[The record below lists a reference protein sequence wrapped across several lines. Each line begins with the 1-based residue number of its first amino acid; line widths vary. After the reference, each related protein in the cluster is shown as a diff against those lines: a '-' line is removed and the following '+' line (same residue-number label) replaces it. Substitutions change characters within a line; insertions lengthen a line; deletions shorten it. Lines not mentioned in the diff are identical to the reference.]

1 MTIFQIL
8 SNLYGSW
15 TYKKNCRKLCFRFFL
30 KFVIASKYYSDRDQ
44 ILMKSFVVKK
54 LRTTCYNPRATG
66 LTEKYNK
73 FIEKYLTSYESF
85 DDEE

>member
-1 MTIFQIL
+1 
-8 SNLYGSW
+8 
-15 TYKKNCRKLCFRFFL
+15 
-30 KFVIASKYYSDRDQ
+30 
-44 ILMKSFVVKK
+44 MKSFVVKK

-85 DDEE
+85 DDKE

>member
-1 MTIFQIL
+1 
-8 SNLYGSW
+8 
-15 TYKKNCRKLCFRFFL
+15 
-30 KFVIASKYYSDRDQ
+30 
-44 ILMKSFVVKK
+44 MKSFVVKK
-54 LRTTCYNPRATG
+54 LRTTFYNPRATG

>member
-1 MTIFQIL
+1 
-8 SNLYGSW
+8 
-15 TYKKNCRKLCFRFFL
+15 
-30 KFVIASKYYSDRDQ
+30 
-44 ILMKSFVVKK
+44 MKSFVVKK

-85 DDEE
+85 DDKEQDLWVREVAFTSNYGVHSA